1 MIGKVNVLVRTDKG
15 IDAASE
21 PRSPSGPA
29 GY

>member
-1 MIGKVNVLVRTDKG
+1 MLGKVNVLVRTDKG

>member
-1 MIGKVNVLVRTDKG
+1 MVGKVNVLVRTDKG

-29 GY
+29 GF